1 MWDKKGKDDSG
12 GRIIETGSVSGS
24 KILKEK
30 TPVWKIK
37 NSEGRRKW

>member
-1 MWDKKGKDDSG
+1 MWDKKGKTDSR

-30 TPVWKIK
+30 TPRWKRK
-37 NSEGRRKW
+37 NSEGRRRR